1 MTSVLSI
8 DDFVDDAARQFDQLT
23 DGEDF
28 DINEE
33 SESEEKRRW
42 VKISFKHFLHCNIS
56 EQCTALS
63 RTGVV
68 PPILSTP

>member
-8 DDFVDDAARQFDQLT
+8 DDFVEDAARQFDQLT

-33 SESEEKRRW
+33 SETDE
-42 VKISFKHFLHCNIS
+42 
-56 EQCTALS
+56 
-63 RTGVV
+63 RTRFAT
-68 PPILSTP
+68 IQFYFF

>member
-42 VKISFKHFLHCNIS
+42 VKISSKHFYTIS
-56 EQCTALS
+56 FQSNVQHSAEQE
-63 RTGVV
+63 
-68 PPILSTP
+68 